1 MKPIGFFIYF
11 FTLFSI
17 LFGRQAGIFLENSR
31 KITLLLKAHGNG
43 DVNNRI
49 IGVAQKVLAFFDA
62 DIVQIFLKRG
72 TAGFLKQGRKVGG
85 IQLYLGRR
93 FLQSQGLIVVLG
105 HVLDGILNYLA
116 VFS

>member
-31 KITLLLKAHGNG
+31 KITLLLKAHSNG

-62 DIVQIFLKRG
+62 DIAHRP
-72 TAGFLKQGRKVGG
+72 GFR
-85 IQLYLGRR
+85 
-93 FLQSQGLIVVLG
+93 
-105 HVLDGILNYLA
+105 
-116 VFS
+116 